1 MTDLELR
8 TTSGHTAAV
17 PEGDIDAF
25 RARLRGVVVGSADPA
40 YDEARAVWNGMI
52 DRRPGVIV
60 RCVGVADVIASVR
73 FARDHDLLVAVRG
86 GGHNVSG
93 NAVCD
98 GGLVIDLSP
107 MRGVRVDPGRRTVR
121 AEGGVTIGDLD
132 REAQAFRL
140 AVPMGVVTAT
150 GIAGL
155 TLGGGLGWLRRK
167 YGLTCDNLVSVDVV
181 IADGGLVTASAE
193 DNPELF
199 WGIRGGGGNFGS

>member
-40 YDEARAVWNGMI
+40 YDEARAVWNGII

-93 NAVCD
+93 NAVCH
-98 GGLVIDLSP
+98 GGLVIVKGPFTRS
-107 MRGVRVDPGRRTVR
+107 
-121 AEGGVTIGDLD
+121 
-132 REAQAFRL
+132 Q
-140 AVPMGVVTAT
+140 
-150 GIAGL
+150 GL
-155 TLGGGLGWLRRK
+155 TRDDALDEAPAPWP
-167 YGLTCDNLVSVDVV
+167 S
-181 IADGGLVTASAE
+181 ASSTA
-193 DNPELF
+193 
-199 WGIRGGGGNFGS
+199 

>member
-107 MRGVRVDPGRRTVR
+107 MRGCASIPAGARCGPRAASPLEISTARPRRS
-121 AEGGVTIGDLD
+121 
-132 REAQAFRL
+132 
-140 AVPMGVVTAT
+140 
-150 GIAGL
+150 GL
-155 TLGGGLGWLRRK
+155 RCPW
-167 YGLTCDNLVSVDVV
+167 
-181 IADGGLVTASAE
+181 A
-193 DNPELF
+193 
-199 WGIRGGGGNFGS
+199 W